1 MENLEEVFGR
11 KLSKSPDMLQKE
23 EYFTD
28 QNSAP
33 PDQYLLSL
41 FNKCN
46 FSNEINL

>member
-1 MENLEEVFGR
+1 MKEIFRR
-11 KLSKSPDMLQKE
+11 KSSKSPDMLQKE

-41 FNKCN
+41 FNKRN